1 MNFFAGRRINSRV
14 LQRNASIFFSFLKKP
29 TPQNTSF
36 SKIFIHNKHC
46 VKFVSTLSENYHWFL
61 GKSSSKKMFSFS
73 IHSLKSQ
80 PSENISFF
88 SKKKHHF
95 FKKVHSSG
103 FKVTTSKKIHYIK
116 KFFHFKYLLS
126 GVATYYIT
134 SPSNN
139 FSFIIRNSTPS
150 THLPLATS
158 FPT

>member
-36 SKIFIHNKHC
+36 SKIFIQQTVCKICFN
-46 VKFVSTLSENYHWFL
+46 TLRKL
-61 GKSSSKKMFSFS
+61 
-73 IHSLKSQ
+73 SLIFRQK
-80 PSENISFF
+80 
-88 SKKKHHF
+88 F
-95 FKKVHSSG
+95 FKKDVFIFYSFIKKSTLRKHIFFLKKNIISS
-103 FKVTTSKKIHYIK
+103 KNSIQAVLKWLHLKKIHYINT
-116 KFFHFKYLLS
+116 FFHFKYLLS

>member
-36 SKIFIHNKHC
+36 SKIFIQQTVCKICFNTLRKLSLIFRQ
-46 VKFVSTLSENYHWFL
+46 KFFKKDVFIFYSFIKKSTLRKHIFFL
-61 GKSSSKKMFSFS
+61 
-73 IHSLKSQ
+73 
-80 PSENISFF
+80 
-88 SKKKHHF
+88 KKKHHF

-103 FKVTTSKKIHYIK
+103 FKVTTSKKIYYIN

-150 THLPLATS
+150 THLALATS